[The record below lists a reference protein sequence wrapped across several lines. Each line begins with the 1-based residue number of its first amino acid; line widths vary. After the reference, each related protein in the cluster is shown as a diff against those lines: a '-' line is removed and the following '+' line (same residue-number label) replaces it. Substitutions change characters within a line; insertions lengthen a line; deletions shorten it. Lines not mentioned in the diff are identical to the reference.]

1 MQGRWGGPKALALW
15 TVVLALGLGAC
26 SSSDGDGSDDAWDPE
41 TGASEST
48 VGDTGADDEA
58 DDDAVDDGDST
69 APADDSTGEDPREL
83 VQVGHT
89 REFRAVWVASVN
101 NINFPSARGL
111 DVATLQAELRS
122 AVDTAVATN
131 LNVIVFQVRP
141 ECDALY
147 ASELEPWSRYLT
159 GTQGG
164 DPGFDPLTY
173 LVDEAHVRG
182 IEIHAWFN
190 PYRAKATLSDAV
202 VLPHLSLQYPE
213 FAYPYGN
220 FMWMDPA
227 AIEVRESSV
236 DAIVDVIERYDVDG
250 VHFDDYF
257 YPYPDG
263 NEFPDDATRQ
273 AYLDGGGTLSLGDW
287 RRQNVHDMVEAVH
300 VAIEATRP
308 DVRFGISPFGIYRPG
323 QPEGITGLD
332 QYEAIYSD
340 PLVWIDEGWVDYLA
354 PQLYW
359 PTTQTQQAY
368 APLVAWWAEQ
378 TSGGRYI
385 FPGNFLSKLGS
396 DANWDVDEFLAQLDL
411 TRAQSEWGVQG
422 NIWFHIAP
430 LASDQDGVATAFV
443 DEYYDA
449 PVLTPP
455 LAAHLDDFVEAPY
468 VELAGDMAALE
479 AGDDQRLRAWAIYE
493 DLGAGWELAELVP
506 ATTTS
511 VPLGSG
517 RWAVSAVAR
526 TGAESLGTV
535 VDVP

>member
-1 MQGRWGGPKALALW
+1 MQGRWGGALAL
-15 TVVLALGLGAC
+15 VLGLGAC
-26 SSSDGDGSDDAWDPE
+26 NGSDGDGTDGAWDPE

-48 VGDTGADDEA
+48 AGDSGAGDTAADDDEA
-58 DDDAVDDGDST
+58 DDGEDT
-69 APADDSTGEDPREL
+69 AALDSTGEDPREL
-83 VQVGHT
+83 VEVAHT

-131 LNVIVFQVRP
+131 LNAIVFQVRP

-159 GTQGG
+159 GSQGG

-173 LVDEAHVRG
+173 LVDEAHARG

-190 PYRAKATLSDAV
+190 PYRAKATLADPV
-202 VLPHLSLQYPE
+202 VLPHLSLQYPDY
-213 FAYPYGN
+213 AYPYGN

-236 DAIVDVIERYDVDG
+236 DVIVDVVERYDVDG

-263 NEFPDDATRQ
+263 TDFPDDATRQ
-273 AYLDGGGTLSLGDW
+273 AYLDGGGTLALGDW

-300 VAIEATRP
+300 VAIEAIRP

-332 QYEAIYSD
+332 QYEAIYAD

-368 APLVAWWAEQ
+368 APLIAWWAEQ
-378 TSGGRYI
+378 TGEPPRQVATPELLREHLAKTAERGRLR
-385 FPGNFLSKLGS
+385 G
-396 DANWDVDEFLAQLDL
+396 A
-411 TRAQSEWGVQG
+411 
-422 NIWFHIAP
+422 AP
-430 LASDQDGVATAFV
+430 LARDDGRRRRLRRRATA
-443 DEYYDA
+443 
-449 PVLTPP
+449 
-455 LAAHLDDFVEAPY
+455 
-468 VELAGDMAALE
+468 
-479 AGDDQRLRAWAIYE
+479 
-493 DLGAGWELAELVP
+493 
-506 ATTTS
+506 
-511 VPLGSG
+511 
-517 RWAVSAVAR
+517 
-526 TGAESLGTV
+526 
-535 VDVP
+535 